1 MPRTLL
7 SGDSLPG
14 TSPTPLLTTLFSSSG
29 KLPNMHTYTH
39 FQFKTLKRSEGINP
53 LTIWTVLFPDSLA
66 LVCVAVYAPR
76 ERPTQGCCPAWDTD
90 PNVEFWCR
98 AGAAH
103 IQYWAGGGRGGP
115 TPDVPSCFLWPR
127 QGRRLLAWYLLGV
140 ALGRSLRAFLPHKLL
155 AGLGCGATEM
165 KG

>member
-1 MPRTLL
+1 ML
-7 SGDSLPG
+7 SFG
-14 TSPTPLLTTLFSSSG
+14 
-29 KLPNMHTYTH
+29 
-39 FQFKTLKRSEGINP
+39 
-53 LTIWTVLFPDSLA
+53 
-66 LVCVAVYAPR
+66 
-76 ERPTQGCCPAWDTD
+76 
-90 PNVEFWCR
+90 
-98 AGAAH
+98 AGLEQH
-103 IQYWAGGGRGGP
+103 IYNTGRGGVGRGGP